1 MSAQDSLNPLQF
13 KYEEHPFVHY
23 VEASSQGEPV
33 GGIEWH
39 KKTGKIQQVTVKKE
53 HRRKGVATSL
63 FKHAKTIAPIKHNN
77 KKTPEGTAWAKSVGE
92 HE

>member
-1 MSAQDSLNPLQF
+1 MSNLSPLQF

-39 KKTGKIQQVTVKKE
+39 KKTGQIQQVTVKE
-53 HRRKGVATSL
+53 SHRRKGVATAL
-63 FKHAKTIAPIKHNN
+63 LNHAQTIAPVKHS
-77 KKTPEGTAWAKSVGE
+77 KKLTPEGRSWKKSLQ
-92 HE
+92 